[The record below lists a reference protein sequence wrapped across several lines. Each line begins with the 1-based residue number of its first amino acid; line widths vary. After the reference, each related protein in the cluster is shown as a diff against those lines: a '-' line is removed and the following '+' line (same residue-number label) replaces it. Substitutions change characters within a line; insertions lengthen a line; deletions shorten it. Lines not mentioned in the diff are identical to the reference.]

1 MVRNT
6 NSNVAQ
12 SAAKPAVEL
21 KADGAELKPAHRADF
36 RHAHLRLG
44 IDVGSTTVKLAVI
57 DANNNLVY
65 ANYERHHTD
74 IRATAKQLFERARK
88 VVGDAEMRVSITGSG
103 GMLLAPSSSVARTL
117 RSSTSTAAS
126 SSA

>member
-1 MVRNT
+1 MVRT
-6 NSNVAQ
+6 LSSSYAQ
-12 SAAKPAVEL
+12 SAAKPAVALVAE
-21 KADGAELKPAHRADF
+21 GAELKPAHPADS

-74 IRATAKQLFERARK
+74 IRATAKELFGRAKK
-88 VVGDAEMRVSITGSG
+88 VLGEASMRVSITG
-103 GMLLAPSSSVARTL
+103 
-117 RSSTSTAAS
+117 
-126 SSA
+126 